1 MILHTFSEF
10 ISNNSHT
17 FRVLVKM
24 RKVSIHM
31 KQTTLSSTIPELT
44 FGGFMEKK
52 ISQASPLP
60 KRKLDPPKT
69 DDPQEICN
77 FPSS

>member
-1 MILHTFSEF
+1 MILHAFSEF

-17 FRVLVKM
+17 FGVLVKI
-24 RKVSIHM
+24 RKVSVHM
-31 KQTTLSSTIPELT
+31 KQTTFSLTTLELT

-52 ISQASPLP
+52 IAKSL

-69 DDPQEICN
+69 DDPQETCN

>member
-1 MILHTFSEF
+1 MILRTFSEF

-24 RKVSIHM
+24 IKVSIHM
-31 KQTTLSSTIPELT
+31 KQTTLSSTILELT

-52 ISQASPLP
+52 LAKPPLSP
-60 KRKLDPPKT
+60 KG
-69 DDPQEICN
+69 N
-77 FPSS
+77 